1 MPLTNILHNVGI
13 WHSIVKQLV
22 HDIECSKSFN
32 RLLTKRIVGGTILKS
47 KILVVDDEPSIS
59 TLIEY
64 NLKLAGYD
72 VLCVYDGE
80 AVFDVLSTF
89 RPDLIILDRMLPKSD
104 GLEVCR
110 KLRVANNMVPVI
122 MLTAMHEIGDKIDG
136 LDNGADDYMTKPFSP
151 QELISRIQAVMR
163 RIRSLPLVDEGQVY
177 QIGSLHVM
185 ADQREVKLE
194 GRDVE
199 LTPKEFE
206 LLVFLCRHRGKVLS
220 RQQLLHGVWDY
231 HFLGDTRIVDVHISH
246 LRDKLEKNARSPE
259 YIMTIRNVGYKL
271 TEPTKRHLA

>member
-1 MPLTNILHNVGI
+1 M
-13 WHSIVKQLV
+13 
-22 HDIECSKSFN
+22 
-32 RLLTKRIVGGTILKS
+32 KS

-80 AVFDVLSTF
+80 AVFDVLATF
-89 RPDLIILDRMLPKSD
+89 RPDLIVLDRMLPKSD

-110 KLRVANNMVPVI
+110 KLRALNNMVPII
-122 MLTAMHEIGDKIDG
+122 MLTAMQDVGDKIHG

-163 RIRSLPLVDEGQVY
+163 RIRSLPLSDDGRIFE
-177 QIGSLHVM
+177 IGCLTVM
-185 ADQREVKLE
+185 ADQREVELN
-194 GRDVE
+194 GRKVE

-246 LRDKLEKNARSPE
+246 LRDKIEKNARSPE

-271 TEPTKRHLA
+271 TEPSRRILA